1 VPQLNYNHLH
11 YFWVVARKGSIA
23 RAAETL
29 FLTPQTI
36 SGQLRTLEQTLDTK
50 LFRKQGRGLALTDS
64 GAQLFQYADEMF
76 RLGTELENVL
86 KGKSLHSAP
95 LLRVGVADAV
105 PKLIAYRLLEPAL
118 ALATPPQLVC
128 REGVLDELLAE
139 LAIHRLD
146 VVIADSPIQPNVN
159 VRAYSHLLG
168 ECGVTFF
175 AAPPL
180 ARKLRRRF
188 PRSLDGAP
196 LLVPSAQSLLRRAL
210 DEWFASQ
217 GVRPRIVA
225 EFQDNALLKA
235 FGQASHGV
243 YVAPTAIEREVR
255 RQYGGTAFGR
265 TEQVRERFYA
275 ISAERKLKHPAVVA
289 ISAAAHGE
297 VFRARSP

>member
-1 VPQLNYNHLH
+1 M
-11 YFWVVARKGSIA
+11 ARSGSIA

-29 FLTPQTI
+29 HLTPQTI
-36 SGQLRTLEQTLDTK
+36 SGQLRTFEAALEAK
-50 LFRKQGRGLALTDS
+50 LFRKQGRGLVLTDS
-64 GAQLFQYADEMF
+64 GAQLFHYADEMF
-76 RLGTELENVL
+76 RIGTELENVL
-86 KGKSLHSAP
+86 KGKSLQGAA

-118 ALATPPQLVC
+118 ALATPPPLVC
-128 REGVLDELLAE
+128 REGVLDALLAE
-139 LAIHRLD
+139 LAVHRLD
-146 VVIADSPIQPNVN
+146 VVIADSPIQPSVS

-175 AAPPL
+175 AASGL

-196 LLVPSAQSLLRRAL
+196 LLVASAQSLLRRAL

-235 FGQASHGV
+235 FGQAGHGV

-255 RQYGGTAFGR
+255 RQTGGAILGR
-265 TEQVRERFYA
+265 SEQVRERFYA
-275 ISAERKLKHPAVVA
+275 ISAERRLKHPAVVA